1 MNHSPTTAA
10 KEQIAAALA
19 GFAVRS
25 LLEELWLTPKP
36 GLVDMNDN
44 GSHLDLTPALMER
57 SATALEDTFFEMA
70 MASYGKQPD
79 RHLRERLAAIGR
91 HGEQL
96 MLIQTGQ
103 VNTHKGAI
111 WILGLLTAATSI
123 LLTGTGQLREG
134 IPSILTTAGT
144 IAGFQDRYQPVTTT
158 NGDQVRRRFPVRS
171 AREEAVDGFPSLRHT
186 ALPVWMAFRHEEEA
200 VRRLNVLLALMSVVD
215 DTCILYRSNMKILKK
230 VQQQA
235 GGIIR
240 TGGMGIKA
248 NGLKYKQLDQFI
260 TNHWISPGGSA
271 DLLAATIFLHKICNQ
286 YKNNGNGNTFI

>member
-1 MNHSPTTAA
+1 
-10 KEQIAAALA
+10 
-19 GFAVRS
+19 
-25 LLEELWLTPKP
+25 
-36 GLVDMNDN
+36 
-44 GSHLDLTPALMER
+44 
-57 SATALEDTFFEMA
+57 
-70 MASYGKQPD
+70 
-79 RHLRERLAAIGR
+79 
-91 HGEQL
+91 
-96 MLIQTGQ
+96 
-103 VNTHKGAI
+103 
-111 WILGLLTAATSI
+111 
-123 LLTGTGQLREG
+123 
-134 IPSILTTAGT
+134 
-144 IAGFQDRYQPVTTT
+144 
-158 NGDQVRRRFPVRS
+158 
-171 AREEAVDGFPSLRHT
+171 
-186 ALPVWMAFRHEEEA
+186 MAFRHEEEA